1 MSHTAIRVN
10 HLTKQYDGFTA
21 IEDVSLEV
29 HEREILVLL
38 GNSGCGKTTLLRTI
52 AGLERPN
59 GGEVYLDG
67 NLMAGNGIFVAPERR
82 QIGMVFQDY
91 ALFPHLTVAENIEF
105 ALKGRGSRDKRAR
118 VAEMLTLVGLDGLDK
133 RYPHQLSGG
142 QQQRI
147 ALARALAPAPSVV
160 LLDEPFSNLDA
171 ALRKFMREEV
181 RRILTG
187 AEATAIFVTHDQ
199 EEAMSIADR
208 VAVLQAGQLLQVGTP
223 LELYRHPQVRDVAV
237 FLGEANML
245 HGEAHGDTVE
255 TIVGTLALARPAQG
269 KVEVMIRPEAVVLEP
284 AESGIGEV
292 VDVRYS
298 GYYQLA
304 SVKLES
310 GLMIEAR
317 VWAQTSIERGN
328 YVNIRVEGDVVT
340 FPVPVAQPSA

>member
-67 NLMAGNGIFVAPERR
+67 NLMAGNGTFVAPERR

-142 QQQRI
+142 QQQ
-147 ALARALAPAPSVV
+147 
-160 LLDEPFSNLDA
+160 
-171 ALRKFMREEV
+171 
-181 RRILTG
+181 
-187 AEATAIFVTHDQ
+187 
-199 EEAMSIADR
+199 
-208 VAVLQAGQLLQVGTP
+208 
-223 LELYRHPQVRDVAV
+223 
-237 FLGEANML
+237 
-245 HGEAHGDTVE
+245 
-255 TIVGTLALARPAQG
+255 
-269 KVEVMIRPEAVVLEP
+269 
-284 AESGIGEV
+284 
-292 VDVRYS
+292 
-298 GYYQLA
+298 
-304 SVKLES
+304 
-310 GLMIEAR
+310 
-317 VWAQTSIERGN
+317 
-328 YVNIRVEGDVVT
+328 
-340 FPVPVAQPSA
+340 